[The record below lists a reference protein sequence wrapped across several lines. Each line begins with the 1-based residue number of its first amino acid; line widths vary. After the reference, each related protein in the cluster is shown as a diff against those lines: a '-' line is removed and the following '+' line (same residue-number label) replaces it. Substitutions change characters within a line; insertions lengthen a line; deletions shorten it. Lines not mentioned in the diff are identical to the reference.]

1 MKIELKR
8 IGLFSAIKTMFVL
21 GGVGGF
27 LLGIIQWMMLMMIQ
41 RAGETLPSGL
51 SAFDQPGL
59 SELLD
64 AGIGALGLILPF
76 FGGFA
81 GAIGGVFFG
90 AIWVGIYNLAA
101 RLWGGLEVEA
111 GEMGGTNA
119 PPVAT
124 PRSLDPGQAT
134 PLPRSGSLPQS
145 HSTEPRPD
153 SERRPPA
160 MYE

>member
-1 MKIELKR
+1 
-8 IGLFSAIKTMFVL
+8 MFVV

-27 LLGIIQWMMLMMIQ
+27 LLGVLQWLLLMMLQ
-41 RAGETLPSGL
+41 RAGDAFPTGMYG
-51 SAFDQPGL
+51 FDQPGM

-81 GAIGGVFFG
+81 GAIGGVFLAVILG
-90 AIWVGIYNLAA
+90 GVYNIAA
-101 RLWGGLEVEA
+101 RLWGGLEIET
-111 GEMGGTNA
+111 GEIGVK
-119 PPVAT
+119 PT
-124 PRSLDPGQAT
+124 PSIPMNRPSMPGQAT
-134 PLPRSGSLPQS
+134 PLPRADSIPQS
-145 HSTEPRPD
+145 TTSEKRSD

>member
-1 MKIELKR
+1 
-8 IGLFSAIKTMFVL
+8 MFVV

-27 LLGIIQWMMLMMIQ
+27 LLGIVQWLFLMMLQ
-41 RAGETLPSGL
+41 RAGDALPTGMYGL
-51 SAFDQPGL
+51 DQPGM

-81 GAIGGVFFG
+81 GAIGGVFLAVILG
-90 AIWVGIYNLAA
+90 GVYNIAA
-101 RLWGGLEVEA
+101 RLWGGLEIET
-111 GEMGGTNA
+111 GEIGA
-119 PPVAT
+119 PPASAIPMT
-124 PRSLDPGQAT
+124 RPSTPGQAT
-134 PLPRSGSLPQS
+134 PLPRADSMPQAPAP
-145 HSTEPRPD
+145 EPRQD